1 MIKLLHSADWHL
13 GSPFTGKNAADS
25 LAKALL
31 SIPQRI
37 AELCRSEQC
46 QILLL
51 SGDLFDGSPSREAIR
66 VFKQALEA
74 ISVPVFI
81 APGNHD
87 CAAAGSLWLTELWPE
102 NVHIFTK
109 SAVTSVALPE
119 LDCRVYGA
127 GFEAMDCAG
136 LLEGFCARHPERY
149 SIGIFHGD
157 PTQVNSPYCPI
168 TPRQIRNCGLSYLA
182 LGHIHKGGQLQA
194 GSTLCAWPGCPMGR
208 GFDEQGEKGV
218 LLVTLAEEASAAFVP
233 LGLPRFIEMS
243 LDVCGDAVSA
253 LESVL
258 PAAGNEDFYRITLT
272 GTSDPIDI
280 HYLTKHFSRFPN
292 LELHDK
298 TQLPTDLWRS
308 AGEDNLEGVFFQL
321 LRDSMAEQS
330 DKDQRI
336 TLLAAKIARQILD
349 GQEVSLP

>member
-13 GSPFTGKNAADS
+13 GTPFTGKKAADS
-25 LAKALL
+25 LAEALL
-31 SIPQRI
+31 SIPHRI
-37 AELCRSEQC
+37 AEICRREQC

-51 SGDLFDGSPSREAIR
+51 SGDLFDVSPSGETLR
-66 VFKQALEA
+66 VFRQALEELS
-74 ISVPVFI
+74 IPVFI

-87 CAAAGSLWLTELWPE
+87 FTAIGSPWLTELWPE

-127 GFEAMDCAG
+127 GFETMDCPG
-136 LLEGFCARHPERY
+136 LLEGFHAQHPERY

-157 PTQVNSPYCPI
+157 PTQINSPYCPI
-168 TPRQIRNCGLSYLA
+168 TPQQIRNCGLSYLA

-218 LLVTLAEEASAAFVP
+218 LLVTLEEGASAKFIP
-233 LGLPRFIEMS
+233 LGLPRFFETS

-253 LESVL
+253 LEAAL

-272 GTSDPIDI
+272 GASDPLDI
-280 HYLTKHFSRFPN
+280 HSLMKHFSRFPN
-292 LELHDK
+292 LELRDK
-298 TQLPTDLWRS
+298 TQLPADLWRS
-308 AGEDNLEGVFFQL
+308 AGEDNLEGVFFRL
-321 LRDSMAEQS
+321 LREAMDEQPE
-330 DKDQRI
+330 KDRRI
-336 TLLAAKIARQILD
+336 TRLAAQITRQILD